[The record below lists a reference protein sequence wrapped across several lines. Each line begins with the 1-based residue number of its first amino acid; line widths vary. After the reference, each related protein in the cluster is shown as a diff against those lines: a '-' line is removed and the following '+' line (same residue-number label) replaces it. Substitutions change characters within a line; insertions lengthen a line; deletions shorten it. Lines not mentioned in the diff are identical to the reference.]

1 MKLIGVSG
9 LARSGKDLFTT
20 VAQNVLEEKGLKT
33 ERFALAYELKSD
45 LKDLIYK
52 KTGIDV
58 FTENTE
64 EKTIIRPL
72 LVAYGDVMRKISGG
86 RYWTQKMEQRVGK
99 SKADVVFITDIRY
112 DHYPE
117 DECTWL
123 QYKQA
128 GKLIHITRFKY
139 DTSSNRKKKVYDLP
153 PNEHESI
160 NNPKVKNRADYSFE
174 WEDYSEKYTTKEQIV
189 ECPYIIENVN
199 TALTSI
205 GVLSS
210 NSIKDYGVIPQFDKR
225 LRRKSRK

>member
-20 VAQNVLEEKGLKT
+20 VAQDILKERGLKT

-86 RYWTQKMEQRVGK
+86 KYWTQKMEQRIGK

-112 DHYPE
+112 DYYAE

-139 DTSSNRKKKVYDLP
+139 DISSNKKKKVYDEP
-153 PNEHESI
+153 PNEHELI
-160 NNPKVKNRADYSFE
+160 NNPKVKSRSDYSFE
-174 WEDYSEKYTTKEQIV
+174 WEDYSNKYPSKEQIV
-189 ECPYIIENVN
+189 ECPYIVNNVK
-199 TALTSI
+199 TALEKI

-210 NSIKDYGVIPQFDKR
+210 NGIQYH
-225 LRRKSRK
+225 

>member
-20 VAQNVLEEKGLKT
+20 VAQDILKERGLKT
-33 ERFALAYELKSD
+33 ERFALAYELKND

-64 EKTIIRPL
+64 EKTVIRPL

-86 RYWTQKMEQRVGK
+86 KYWTQKMEQRIGK

-112 DHYPE
+112 DYYDE

-139 DTSSNRKKKVYDLP
+139 DISSNKKKKVYDEP
-153 PNEHESI
+153 PNEHELI
-160 NNPKVKNRADYSFE
+160 NNPKVKARSDYSFE
-174 WEDYSEKYTTKEQIV
+174 WEDYSNKYPSKEQIV
-189 ECPYIIENVN
+189 ECPYIVNNVK
-199 TALTSI
+199 TALEKI

-210 NSIKDYGVIPQFDKR
+210 NGIQYH
-225 LRRKSRK
+225 

>member
-20 VAQNVLEEKGLKT
+20 VAQDVLKEHGLKT
-33 ERFALAYELKSD
+33 ERYALAYELKND

-64 EKTIIRPL
+64 EKNIIRPL

-86 RYWTQKMEQRVGK
+86 KYWTQKIEQRIGK

-112 DHYPE
+112 DFYPE

-123 QYKQA
+123 QYKQC
-128 GKLIHITRFKY
+128 GKLIHVTRYKY
-139 DTSSNRKKKVYDLP
+139 DTLSKRKKKVYDCP
-153 PNEHESI
+153 PNEHEAT
-160 NNPKVKNRADYSFE
+160 NNPKVKDRADYSFE
-174 WEDYSEKYTTKEQIV
+174 WDDYSSKYPTKEQIL
-189 ECPYIIENVN
+189 ECPYIIDNVR
-199 TALTSI
+199 TALKEI
-205 GVLSS
+205 GILSS
-210 NSIKDYGVIPQFDKR
+210 NSI
-225 LRRKSRK
+225 

>member
-20 VAQNVLEEKGLKT
+20 VAQDILKERGLKT

-86 RYWTQKMEQRVGK
+86 KYWTQKMEQRIGK

-112 DHYPE
+112 DYYVE

-139 DTSSNRKKKVYDLP
+139 DISSNKKKEAYDEP
-153 PNEHESI
+153 PNEHELI
-160 NNPKVKNRADYSFE
+160 NNPKVKSRSDYSFE
-174 WEDYSEKYTTKEQIV
+174 WEDYSNKYPSKEQIV
-189 ECPYIIENVN
+189 ECPYIVNNVK
-199 TALTSI
+199 TALEKI

-210 NSIKDYGVIPQFDKR
+210 NGIQYH
-225 LRRKSRK
+225 